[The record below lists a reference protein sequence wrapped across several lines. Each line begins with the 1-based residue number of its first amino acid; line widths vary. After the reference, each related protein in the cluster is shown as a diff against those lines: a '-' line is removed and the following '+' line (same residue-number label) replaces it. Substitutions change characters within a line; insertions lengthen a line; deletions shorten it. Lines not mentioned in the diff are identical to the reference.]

1 MRDSNPRHMI
11 KRERMIETL
20 LDLVKIDSQSK
31 EELAVAQ
38 RLQSDLQALGADVR
52 IDDAGTRVGGNSG
65 NVVARIS
72 GTSPNAAPLLLSA
85 HMDTVPPGNGVKPV
99 RLADRIKTD
108 GTTVLGGDDKSG
120 LAVILEVLRV
130 VKENALPHGD
140 LEIAFSI
147 CEEIGLLG
155 AKHLDVSALRSREA
169 VVLDSTHASL
179 CFTQAPSADHFEFTV
194 HGLEAHAGVAPEN
207 GISAVRVAAE
217 AIAGM
222 PLGRIDPQTTSNV
235 VIIAG
240 GVATN
245 VVPNEC
251 VVRGEARSLDD
262 ATLDATTSAIR
273 RSFQEAAARATA
285 TVDGKLHRAWI
296 EERCGRD
303 YESMHVPDSDPLVQ
317 ALLAAAKAAGH
328 SVTTAS
334 IGGGCD
340 ANVFNRR
347 GIRAVNFGTG
357 MRDIHTVNEWLDL
370 ADFYACADVV
380 LELVRARAS

>member
-1 MRDSNPRHMI
+1 MLGRNPLHMI
-11 KRERMIETL
+11 QRERMVGSLI
-20 LDLVKIDSQSK
+20 DLVKIDSQSK
-31 EELAVAQ
+31 EEWPVAQ
-38 RLQSDLQALGADVR
+38 RLMSDLQAIGAEVR
-52 IDDAGTRVGGNSG
+52 VDDAGPKVGGNSG
-65 NVVARIS
+65 NVIATFA
-72 GTSPNAAPLLLSA
+72 GTVPDAAPLLLSA
-85 HMDTVPPGNGVKPV
+85 HMDTVPPGKGVKPV

-120 LAVILEVLRV
+120 LAVILEVLRAL
-130 VKENALPHGD
+130 KENAVPHGD

-155 AKHLDVSALRSREA
+155 AKNIDVAALRAREA
-169 VVLDSTHASL
+169 LVLDSTHASL
-179 CFTQAPSADHFEFTV
+179 CYTQAPSADHFEFIV

-217 AIAGM
+217 AIAAM
-222 PLGRIDPQTTSNV
+222 PLGRIDARTTSNV
-235 VIIAG
+235 IIVAG
-240 GVATN
+240 GAATN

-262 ATLDATTSAIR
+262 ASLDKTTAAIR
-273 RSFQEAAARATA
+273 LCFQEAAARATS

-296 EERCGRD
+296 EERSGRD
-303 YESMHVPDSDPLVQ
+303 YESMHVPDSDPLVR
-317 ALLAAAKAAGH
+317 ALLAAATSAGT

-347 GIRAVNFGTG
+347 GIKAVNFGTG

-370 ADFYACADVV
+370 ADFYACANVV
-380 LELVRARAS
+380 LEFVRARAL

>member
-1 MRDSNPRHMI
+1 MI
-11 KRERMIETL
+11 KHERMVETL

-38 RLQSDLQALGADVR
+38 RLMSDLQKLGADVR

-65 NVVARIS
+65 NVVARIA
-72 GTSPNAAPLLLSA
+72 GNAPNAAPLLLSA

-99 RLADRIKTD
+99 QLADRIKTD

-130 VKENALPHGD
+130 VKENAVPHGD

-155 AKHLDVSALRSREA
+155 AKNLDVAALRAREA
-169 VVLDSTHASL
+169 IVLDSTHASL

-217 AIAGM
+217 AIAAM
-222 PLGRIDPQTTSNV
+222 PLGRIDPRTTSNV
-235 VIIAG
+235 VIISG
-240 GVATN
+240 GLATN

-262 ATLDATTSAIR
+262 ATLDATTAAIR
-273 RSFQEAAARATA
+273 RCFQEAAARATT
-285 TVDGKLHRAWI
+285 TVGGTLHRAWI
-296 EERCGRD
+296 EERSGRE

-317 ALLAAAKAAGH
+317 ALLAAAKAAGR

>member
-1 MRDSNPRHMI
+1 MI
-11 KRERMIETL
+11 KHERMVESL

-38 RLQSDLQALGADVR
+38 RLMSDLQTLGADVH

-65 NVVARIS
+65 NVVARIA
-72 GTSPNAAPLLLSA
+72 GTAPNAAPLLLSA

-99 RLADRIKTD
+99 RLDDRIKTD

-130 VKENALPHGD
+130 VKENKVPHGD

-155 AKHLDVSALRSREA
+155 AKNLDVSALRAREA
-169 VVLDSTHASL
+169 IVLDSTHASL

-217 AIAGM
+217 AIAAM
-222 PLGRIDPQTTSNV
+222 PLGRIDPRTTSNV
-235 VIIAG
+235 VVISG

-262 ATLDATTSAIR
+262 ATLDATTAAIR
-273 RSFQEAAARATA
+273 RCFQEAAARATT
-285 TVDGKLHRAWI
+285 TVNGALHRAWV
-296 EERCGRD
+296 EERSGRE

-317 ALLAAAKAAGH
+317 ALLAAAKAAGR

-370 ADFYACADVV
+370 ADFYACADVL